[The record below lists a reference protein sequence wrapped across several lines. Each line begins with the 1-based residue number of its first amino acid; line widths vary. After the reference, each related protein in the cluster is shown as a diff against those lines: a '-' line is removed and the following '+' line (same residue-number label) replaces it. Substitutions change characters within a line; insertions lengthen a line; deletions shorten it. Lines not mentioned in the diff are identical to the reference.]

1 MRHTSSGIGP
11 APRARNGK
19 RAGHLVWLAA
29 LLGGL
34 SRRKA
39 RPIGANDLK
48 AHDHSTSTQRLGVRF
63 TERIRET
70 FRFRWLKRTR

>member
-1 MRHTSSGIGP
+1 
-11 APRARNGK
+11 
-19 RAGHLVWLAA
+19 LAA
-29 LLGGL
+29 LLAGL

-39 RPIGANDLK
+39 RPIGAKNLR
-48 AHDHSTSTQRLGVRF
+48 AHSHSTSTQRLGVRF